1 MPAPRW
7 PRPTRPAAGSR
18 ETTPGTAAEQYAD
31 DAQALRRKIADLQA
45 QQKETIQRLSR
56 QTSSVEEI
64 GVALARLEQEIAR
77 AKEQLSR
84 MLYQNPQ

>member
-7 PRPTRPAAGSR
+7 PRPTRPAAGSG
-18 ETTPGTAAEQYAD
+18 EITPNTAAEQYAD